1 MAKIA
6 LIVGSVRRDRQGIRV
21 ARWIEE
27 KLENRNHIV
36 FFIDPLELNLPL
48 LDRMYKEMENPSE
61 KLKDLR
67 NKIKDAEG
75 YLSVTPE
82 YNHSTSAAMKNT
94 LDYFLE
100 EYYFKPSAIVSYSAG
115 GFGGV
120 NAAQHLRL
128 IFAELGAPSISSS
141 FPISRV
147 QDVFDESGKLMDER
161 YDKRII
167 RFLDEFEWYIE
178 AFKNQRAKGTHIRL
192 NLHKLL
198 NLIIDVFCKYTTR
211 STDTWITNRAKT

>member
-1 MAKIA
+1 MPKIA
-6 LIVGSVRRDRQGIRV
+6 LFVGSVRRDRQGIKV

-27 KLENRNHIV
+27 RLKNRNHIV

-48 LDRMYKEMENPSE
+48 LDRMYKEMANPSE
-61 KLKDLR
+61 KLRDLR
-67 NKIKDAEG
+67 NKVMHAEG

-147 QDVFDESGKLMDER
+147 QDVFDEHGKLIDER
-161 YDKRII
+161 YDKRVI

-178 AFKNQRAKGTHIRL
+178 AFKNQRAKGTP
-192 NLHKLL
+192 
-198 NLIIDVFCKYTTR
+198 Y
-211 STDTWITNRAKT
+211 

>member
-1 MAKIA
+1 MARIA

-27 KLENRNHIV
+27 KLKTRNHIV

-120 NAAQHLRL
+120 NAAQHLRH

-147 QDVFDESGKLMDER
+147 QGVFDESGKLMDER

-178 AFKNQRAKGTHIRL
+178 AFKNQRAKGTP
-192 NLHKLL
+192 
-198 NLIIDVFCKYTTR
+198 Y
-211 STDTWITNRAKT
+211 